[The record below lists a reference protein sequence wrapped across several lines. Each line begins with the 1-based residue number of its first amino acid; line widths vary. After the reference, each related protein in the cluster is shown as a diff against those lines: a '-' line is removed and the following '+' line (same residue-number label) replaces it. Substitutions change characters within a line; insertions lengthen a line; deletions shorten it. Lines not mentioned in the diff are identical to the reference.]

1 MENGIYYLIYYLC
14 VYKYVYIYVIHTL
27 LKSASSVI
35 KRMNNQKHIISR
47 LMNAKQNK
55 RVSEKKK
62 KKGWCYYY

>member
-1 MENGIYYLIYYLC
+1 M
-14 VYKYVYIYVIHTL
+14 YKYVYIYVIHTL

-55 RVSEKKK
+55 RISEKKK
-62 KKGWCYYY
+62 KKKVGVIIIDIIGWKKL